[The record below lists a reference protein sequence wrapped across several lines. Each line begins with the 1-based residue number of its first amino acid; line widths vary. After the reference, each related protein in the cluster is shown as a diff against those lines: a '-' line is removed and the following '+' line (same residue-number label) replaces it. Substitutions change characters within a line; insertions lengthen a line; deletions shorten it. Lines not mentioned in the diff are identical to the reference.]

1 MAADVAA
8 RRGGAPRKPVG
19 RLPAARQ
26 VLERQARGGAPLPSE
41 RPDHDLVAAI
51 RAELAA
57 VEPARACC
65 RVAERAGLGAAARG
79 RARSP
84 VVARLA
90 VRLDRSR
97 SEAPAFD
104 WAGAADHCRIAYL
117 RGRFLAGGSLSLA
130 SGRTHLEFVVPTHE
144 VAAFAER
151 LAGLGLPAAWRLRR
165 GSGVV
170 TWKGAESVTRFLRR
184 CGASASLLEL
194 EARLVSRS
202 LRGDL
207 NRLINAEQANLER
220 SVSAAA
226 RQSAAIE
233 TLAAAG
239 ILARLP
245 DIERTVADARRESPE
260 ASLTELA
267 ARLGLARAHVQRVL
281 ARLESL
287 ALDAHDPAGRA
298 GPR

>member
-1 MAADVAA
+1 MAADVVA
-8 RRGGAPRKPVG
+8 RQGAG
-19 RLPAARQ
+19 RRTPTRRPAARQ
-26 VLERQARGGAPLPSE
+26 LLERQARGAAALPSE

-65 RVAERAGLGAAARG
+65 RAAERAGLGAAARG

-90 VRLDRSR
+90 VRLERSR

-104 WAGAADHCRIAYL
+104 WDAAAEHCRIAYL

-130 SGRTHLEFVVPTHE
+130 SGRTHLEFVVPARE
-144 VAAFAER
+144 AAAFAER
-151 LAGLGLPAAWRLRR
+151 LAALGLPAAWRLRR

-194 EARLVSRS
+194 EARLVARS

-239 ILARLP
+239 ILAQLP
-245 DIERTVADARRESPE
+245 DVERAVAGARRESPE

-287 ALDAHDPAGRA
+287 AMGAGDAAGRTGA
-298 GPR
+298 R